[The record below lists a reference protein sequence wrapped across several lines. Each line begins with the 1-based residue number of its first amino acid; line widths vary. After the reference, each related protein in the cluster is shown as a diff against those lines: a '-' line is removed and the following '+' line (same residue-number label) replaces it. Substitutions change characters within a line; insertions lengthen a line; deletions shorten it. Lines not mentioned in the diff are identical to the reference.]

1 MNHNKN
7 MPSKRFKAAK
17 TKVDKEKLYSLEE
30 AIALVKDCAGTK
42 FDETV
47 ELHLNL
53 GIDPKKGEQQIRG
66 TVTLPHGT
74 GKTKRVAAFVDS
86 ANESV
91 AKAAGADIIGT
102 EEVIDEIVKTGKIDF
117 DVAVAV
123 PLMMPKLAKAAKILG
138 PRGLMPNPK
147 TDTVGPNIE
156 KMIKDQKGGKISFKN
171 DDTSNL
177 HISVGR
183 CSFEVEKLKE
193 NLDTVIEAIKK
204 AKPSSS
210 KGIYLKRVSIAST
223 MGPGIKLDAAS
234 L

>member
-1 MNHNKN
+1 
-7 MPSKRFKAAK
+7 MPSKRFKEAQK
-17 TKVDKEKLYSLEE
+17 KIEKDKLHNLEE
-30 AIALVKDCAGTK
+30 AVAAVKDCAGTK
-42 FDETV
+42 FDESV
-47 ELHLNL
+47 EFHAQL
-53 GIDPKKGEQQIRG
+53 GIDPKKGEQQIRA

-102 EEVIDEIVKTGKIDF
+102 EEVIAELVKTGKIDF

-123 PLMMPKLAKAAKILG
+123 PAMMPKLAKAARVLG

-147 TDTVGPNIE
+147 TDTVGPNLE
-156 KMIKDQKGGKISFKN
+156 KMIQDQKGGKIAFKN

-177 HISVGR
+177 HLTVGK
-183 CSFEVEKLKE
+183 CSFDAKKLQE
-193 NLDTVIEAIKK
+193 NLETVIEAIKK

-210 KGIYLKRVSIAST
+210 KGIYIKSASISST
-223 MGPGIKLDAAS
+223 MGPGVKLDTSS